1 MNNGVLIYAHNSRD
15 VDYLDLAIISARLA
29 KKNLKVP
36 VSLVTDKS
44 TMQWAVESNKM
55 SYVED
60 IFQHVIFS
68 ENFYEYQYRRLH
80 DGKENFKDVLFL
92 NKDRCSAW
100 NLTPYDRTLLI
111 DSDFLIFT
119 SELSNYWNVD
129 QDFLIAA
136 SANDFYHESRLEY
149 NDNYISDVSI
159 KMRWATTIMFTK
171 NKNSKLVFDLVEFI
185 RDNYYYF
192 SELYRC
198 RSRTFR
204 NDIAFSIASHIL
216 NSNLATDEYFLPSV
230 SSSFDKD
237 LLIDI
242 KQDKLFFL
250 LSSKFGDTYTLCSKK
265 YQDIHVMNKQSI
277 VRNKDKLLGL

>member
-15 VDYLDLAIISARLA
+15 VDYLDLAIISAQLA